1 NFSLQAIGYSTF
13 EIFTF
18 NYYSQEN
25 FLMGWDLQ
33 EFIEKFNNG
42 KDLIVKY
49 TKVFRNMQKEVRE
62 K

>member
-1 NFSLQAIGYSTF
+1 
-13 EIFTF
+13 
-18 NYYSQEN
+18 
-25 FLMGWDLQ
+25 MGWDLQ